1 MTTGFC
7 LSKRYTS
14 CNSIRW
20 TTGDR
25 LLFPWNKKCLG
36 VQSKSAGSGINMFD
50 CDENSELQK
59 WECRNE
65 TILALKDQD
74 LYVELTADNT
84 AVLSK
89 TVGANN
95 HLTIS
100 GTSSGA
106 CMKTYR
112 ELYTIGGN
120 ANGKFCMF
128 PFLYKD
134 RWYSDCSV
142 DDSPGNRLW
151 CSVETKYEHELWG
164 YCPTNTKD
172 SWNRHP
178 TTGAYYQLNT
188 ESALTWPQAAVSCKQ
203 QGASLLSITDPHQQ
217 AYVTGDKLWIGQ
229 ILNQEHGW
237 HWSNGQPY
245 RYMNWDS
252 GYPLLNPGHYCAIMN
267 GAVMYA
273 WQSSTCT
280 KKLGYICYVEGVT
293 SHPTDASETGFCSSP
308 WVPYSG
314 HCFYLNRTQRTWPDA
329 FKDCRKEGGDL
340 ASIHNMGEQSFA
352 ISQLGFAAG
361 DAVWIGLNDRQV
373 EGLFDWTDHSTVRFT
388 SWGYG
393 NPQLKSDQE
402 DCVFIRGEKGNWAD
416 GFCDEKHGFICKK
429 RSAPELPG
437 EEIVQNIGC
446 KSNWKRHG
454 SYCYFVGTETKTFD
468 EAKDHCES
476 LNSYLVDVSNGMDNM
491 FLISLIGM
499 RAEKHFWIG
508 LSNRLHLDY
517 FVWTNKVA
525 VTFTHWNRGM
535 PGHLQGC
542 VAMTAGAHTGLWD
555 VLPCTNKTKYICK
568 HLAEGA
574 VLTTVQPT
582 NFPPDCAE
590 GWTPLPSKHYCA
602 KPHANKTTWFE
613 ARDYCIAI
621 GGELLSIHSTT
632 ELKTLFSSSKSEFLY
647 KTFWIGF
654 NAPDPGTGYVWSDG
668 SPVNFQN
675 WAENEPNNRN
685 NMESCAE
692 MSIYHQRWPWKDIH
706 CEKNN
711 NWLCQIR
718 AGDTPKQPP
727 EPVMPDYNTTSDGW
741 LEWKGNQYFI
751 EYNSPMAVEDARHF
765 CKQRHGDLVSINSE
779 AENIFL
785 WQQRSHYSGYF
796 WIGLSLDLDR
806 TFQWMDGS
814 QVVFELWDDKQPK
827 FSNYDE
833 TCGVI
838 LDGFWYNSNCGNEHN
853 FICKRTGSVPANTTV
868 APTEIPKG
876 GCPPSWVKF
885 NAKCYSI
892 IENPKVTWDDA
903 RIQCQSMGGNLV
915 SIPSRQ
921 VEVFLI
927 NRMAEKPASDHWI
940 GLFASESNWLFWSDG
955 QKRRYIN
962 MNLKV
967 GTENLNYDLQK
978 ILTTQGL
985 FLINFYHFPILQK
998 ICVAFSTD
1006 AIFGVARWIEKSC
1019 NDTNGYICHQN
1030 INPSLPETPG
1040 ITISG
1045 DYVRIL
1051 NDSVKAVTQLMKW
1064 EDARHHCE
1072 VDDAQL
1078 ISLRNGWLQAYVE
1091 LLAVTLKTPVWI
1103 GLNNLQTSGYFRFI
1117 DGWHVILSRW
1127 GIEEPSKKR
1136 PCVYV
1141 DIDGKWKTAY
1151 CNETMNSVCMKSRD
1165 VPPTDVSDYPGYCA
1179 EEVQSSDL
1187 LVLFGCKFFHEVDNE
1202 QFSFCQGASLASI
1215 GDPSEQ
1221 EFIEKHIK
1229 VFEDI
1234 HSSFWIGLFKSNRGT
1249 WKWLDASVMDYANWG
1264 KDQPFDHI
1272 HGEISTSDGMWL
1284 TAEMQS
1290 YRPYICKKQKVME
1303 SMHRSYAALTALLVI
1318 AGIALA
1324 TVAIVFILRR
1334 HYHLPILENLTFP
1347 NPLFF
1352 GNEQNRSDTRLI
1364 AENAEENPEPMV
1376 TM

>member
-1 MTTGFC
+1 MTRKCVNSIRSFGNELVSLFYSTFVLTGRTTGFC

-164 YCPTNTKD
+164 YCPTNSKSKD

-590 GWTPLPSKHYCA
+590 GWTPLPSKHYC
-602 KPHANKTTWFE
+602 PHANKTTWFE

-785 WQQRSHYSGYF
+785 WQQRSHYSASILLVF
-796 WIGLSLDLDR
+796 R
-806 TFQWMDGS
+806 WMDGS

-885 NAKCYSI
+885 NAKVRG
-892 IENPKVTWDDA
+892 K
-903 RIQCQSMGGNLV
+903 M
-915 SIPSRQ
+915 
-921 VEVFLI
+921 F
-927 NRMAEKPASDHWI
+927 
-940 GLFASESNWLFWSDG
+940 F
-955 QKRRYIN
+955 
-962 MNLKV
+962 
-967 GTENLNYDLQK
+967 
-978 ILTTQGL
+978 
-985 FLINFYHFPILQK
+985 
-998 ICVAFSTD
+998 FSSKD
-1006 AIFGVARWIEKSC
+1006 
-1019 NDTNGYICHQN
+1019 
-1030 INPSLPETPG
+1030 PSLPETPG

-1179 EEVQSSDL
+1179 EEVQSSVD
-1187 LVLFGCKFFHEVDNE
+1187 VHFFWIPYKGHCYKIFTTTELWSDACASCV
-1202 QFSFCQGASLASI
+1202 QHGASLASI

-1234 HSSFWIGLFKSNRGT
+1234 HSSFWIGLFKSNRGE